1 MLVQRQPA
9 FGRVLAEKL
18 QRAVPVLVRNAKLAL
33 GHRGQRGS
41 GHEHSF
47 AGLYWAFAGLYGAA
61 RYQPSR
67 YQGRFSFP

>member
-33 GHRGQRGS
+33 GHRGLRGS

-47 AGLYWAFAGLYGAA
+47 AGLYWAG
-61 RYQPSR
+61 RYQAAR